1 MRWKRSLCIALLAAV
16 VAACRAA
23 GEPTGPPAGGSREG
37 AAGAP
42 ATPTGDAARVLPA
55 PTAAPPEH
63 IVIALPSA
71 GGVFAPHFLAEQQG
85 FFREEGLD
93 VEIAVMRGNLG
104 PAGLLAGAVD
114 YTGTISGT
122 VRDAMAGVPSRVIAA
137 TVDKSTRRLMTVPGI
152 TSVEQVRGK
161 TIAVAAIGD

>member
-1 MRWKRSLCIALLAAV
+1 MGWKWYLSVALLAAV

-23 GEPTGPPAGGSREG
+23 GEPSGGAREG

-42 ATPTGDAARVLPA
+42 AATPGEGARARPA

-63 IVIALPSA
+63 VVVALPSA
-71 GGVFAPHFLAEQQG
+71 GGVFAPHYLAEQQG

-104 PAGLLAGAVD
+104 PAGLLSGAVD
-114 YTGTISGT
+114 YTGTITGT
-122 VRDAMAGVPSRVIAA
+122 VRDAMAGVPSRVIA
-137 TVDKSTRRLMTVPGI
+137 
-152 TSVEQVRGK
+152 
-161 TIAVAAIGD
+161 